1 MKLLVADGNV
11 FERDE
16 LIKCFEG
23 QTDVEILPP
32 VEDGQSVLDVLSTQR
47 VDILLMDT
55 ILPKLDGL
63 AVLAKMRQIDMIK
76 RPMVFITS
84 IFVTENL
91 LFEFQKYGV
100 IYCFAKPVSA
110 MNVMSQVIRFA
121 NIPTRKERDAYIYEQ
136 YLPYASKT
144 RLREEITKQIRAI
157 GVPAHLKGYH
167 YLRTAIQLLVE
178 SDEPSNV
185 AITKDVYPL
194 VAQECGTRAMLVERA
209 IRNAIEVAWIRG
221 DTKVIYEYFGY
232 TVNDKKGKPTNA
244 EFIAMIADRVRMKFT
259 K

>member
-1 MKLLVADGNV
+1 MLVADGNV

-100 IYCFAKPVSA
+100 IYRFARPVSA
-110 MNVMSQVIRFA
+110 MNVMSQVIR
-121 NIPTRKERDAYIYEQ
+121 
-136 YLPYASKT
+136 
-144 RLREEITKQIRAI
+144 
-157 GVPAHLKGYH
+157 
-167 YLRTAIQLLVE
+167 
-178 SDEPSNV
+178 
-185 AITKDVYPL
+185 
-194 VAQECGTRAMLVERA
+194 
-209 IRNAIEVAWIRG
+209 
-221 DTKVIYEYFGY
+221 
-232 TVNDKKGKPTNA
+232 
-244 EFIAMIADRVRMKFT
+244 
-259 K
+259 

>member
-11 FERDE
+11 VERDE
-16 LIKCFEG
+16 LIRCFAG
-23 QTDVEILPP
+23 QADIDILPP
-32 VEDGQSVLDVLSTQR
+32 VGDGQQVLEALISER

-63 AVLAKMRQIDMIK
+63 AVLAKMRQVELVK

-84 IFVTENL
+84 IFVTEQL
-91 LFEFQKYGV
+91 LFEFQKFGV

-110 MNVMSQVIRFA
+110 INVVQQVVQFA
-121 NIPTRKERDAYIYEQ
+121 KIPTRKKRDEYIYEQ
-136 YLPYASKT
+136 YLPNASKA

-167 YLRTAIQLLVE
+167 YLRSAIQVLVE
-178 SDEPSNV
+178 SEEPSNI

-194 VAQECGTRAMLVERA
+194 VATECGTRAMLVERA

-221 DTKVIYEYFGY
+221 DADIISEYFGY
-232 TVNDKKGKPTNA
+232 TVNDNKGKPTNA
-244 EFIAMIADRVRMKFT
+244 EFIAMIADRVRMKFSQ
-259 K
+259 